1 MHRFMLAGVAV
12 AALLMVGGMLLL
24 GLPGG
29 IYAELTAPVVELL
42 RGLPQGS
49 LLDNDRAWPTAILMA
64 LIVPPAL
71 PVSMWII
78 GWVRPQ
84 AHWLEGTAW
93 VLGGMYL
100 WALAVMFY
108 ASF

>member
-1 MHRFMLAGVAV
+1 MLAGVAV

-29 IYAELTAPVVELL
+29 IYAELTAPVVELI

-49 LLDNDRAWPTAILMA
+49 LLDDERAWPMAILMA

-78 GWVRPQ
+78 GWVRPR
-84 AHWLEGTAW
+84 AGGLEGTAW
-93 VLGGMYL
+93 VLAGIYL
-100 WALAVMFY
+100 WALAIMFY
-108 ASF
+108 NSF